1 MRSDTY
7 EKKLDLFSYPE
18 LEDEENKLKNL
29 LNSVTQEWEDRM
41 ETIHYLSYQLDQVRA
56 RLNDHEATAFQRDTA
71 PS

>member
-29 LNSVTQEWEDRM
+29 LNSVHQEWRDRE
-41 ETIHYLSYQLDQVRA
+41 ETIHHIAHQLDQVRA